1 MKILHCVHY
10 VLCGTVE
17 GTFVLE
23 QGRDS
28 ASCCLGSGR
37 SGGPHWGLLQISLP
51 FESLLDKCGVF
62 ICVQ

>member
-10 VLCGTVE
+10 VLCGIVE

-28 ASCCLGSGR
+28 ASCCLG
-37 SGGPHWGLLQISLP
+37 GPHWGLLQISFLY
-51 FESLLDKCGVF
+51 ESLLDKCSVF
-62 ICVQ
+62 VCVQ